1 MPLTRSLPPQFLLPA
16 WSSRKLYQVLERAY
30 SSDEA
35 YRSKPRRRP
44 KREPKPAKSYPVSLF
59 DQLFPEERSKQ
70 DNERES
76 NITLPP
82 FQWDE
87 GFDFRR
93 EETRKEAGQRIP
105 RGTGRQKAPLQ
116 EQGTPLPNQQW
127 ERHKGK
133 ASVLILNC
141 ASKTLEESDFFRVS
155 PRGEHIE
162 GWTRSIIKGA
172 DSKLG
177 TE

>member
-1 MPLTRSLPPQFLLPA
+1 
-16 WSSRKLYQVLERAY
+16 
-30 SSDEA
+30 
-35 YRSKPRRRP
+35 
-44 KREPKPAKSYPVSLF
+44 LF

-76 NITLPP
+76 NIKLPP

-87 GFDFRR
+87 GFDSRR
-93 EETRKEAGQRIP
+93 EETRKEEGQRIP
-105 RGTGRQKAPLQ
+105 RWTGRQKEPFR
-116 EQGTPLPNQQW
+116 EQVTPPPNHQW

-172 DSKLG
+172 DNKLEPIRRG
-177 TE
+177 L